1 MGIGHF
7 FLPGAHAEV
16 SGLPVPAFVGSASLD
31 DSLQMATSLTGT
43 VLAMIAQV
51 SVTAGHD
58 INRPKLSETPW
69 TARDTADAEV
79 LRRAYEARPV
89 GSPLSAYT
97 TRIFWRDVEHGSVM
111 QVILLK
117 HFPYPAG
124 DFLVDGS
131 HRPVIF
137 DGGCS
142 VVQSR
147 IALSGSAEFVCNG
160 NA

>member
-1 MGIGHF
+1 
-7 FLPGAHAEV
+7 
-16 SGLPVPAFVGSASLD
+16 
-31 DSLQMATSLTGT
+31 MATSLTGT
-43 VLAMIAQV
+43 VMAMIAQV
-51 SVTAGHD
+51 SVMAGHD
-58 INRPKLSETPW
+58 FSRPKLSEVPW

-79 LRRAYEARPV
+79 LRRAYEAKPV

-97 TRIFWRDVEHGSVM
+97 TRIFWRDAEHGSVM

-117 HFPYPAG
+117 RSPYPAG

-131 HRPVIF
+131 HRPIIF

-147 IALSGSAEFVCNG
+147 GSPSGSAEFVCNG